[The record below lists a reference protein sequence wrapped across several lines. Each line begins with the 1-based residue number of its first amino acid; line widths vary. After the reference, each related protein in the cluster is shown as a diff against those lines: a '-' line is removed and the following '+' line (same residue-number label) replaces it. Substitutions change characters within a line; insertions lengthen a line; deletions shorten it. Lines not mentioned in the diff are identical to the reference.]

1 MKIRTDFVTNSSS
14 SSFIFNKDFNLLKFR
29 NKIESIVVRT
39 SDGQLSDRDD
49 TLNFVSKYTKSCK
62 DFLYTTNLW
71 GVQELVQWYRDDII
85 ESLDINNDKDKERIF
100 AVISICIVLNKYYT
114 KDVKIKDIA
123 LNKLTDYAYDIFT
136 DFWDDDDA
144 KILDLLSN
152 YYEEYLE
159 HVNRLKEKEEW
170 ILYLF
175 ETALDNAFI
184 FYEEYISI
192 NVEAAHIIKNIEPNL
207 VYSCTHMG

>member
-14 SSFIFNKDFNLLKFR
+14 SSFIFNKDFNLSKFR
-29 NKIESIVVRT
+29 NKIDGIIVKT

-49 TLNFVSKYTKSCK
+49 TLNFVGRHTKSCK

-100 AVISICIVLNKYYT
+100 AVISICIILNKYY
-114 KDVKIKDIA
+114 IKDINIKDIPLDA
-123 LNKLTDYAYDIFT
+123 LTDYAYDIFT
-136 DFWDDDDA
+136 EFWDDDDA

-152 YYEEYLE
+152 YYEDYLE
-159 HVNRLKEKEEW
+159 HVNRLKEKDEW

-184 FYEEYISI
+184 FYEDYISI
-192 NVEAAHIIKNIEPNL
+192 NAEAASIIKNIEPNL